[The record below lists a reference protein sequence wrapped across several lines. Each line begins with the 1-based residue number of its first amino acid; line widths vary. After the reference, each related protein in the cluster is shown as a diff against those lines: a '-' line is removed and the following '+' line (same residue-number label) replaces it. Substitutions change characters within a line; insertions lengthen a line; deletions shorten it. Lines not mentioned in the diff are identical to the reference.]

1 MLSRVLKNE
10 QAIQVTIQ
18 IMRIFTKLRQVLT
31 DNTEI
36 RLEIAKIK
44 NILEKHTK
52 LHANND
58 KNMEVVFQYL
68 DELADKKE
76 EPQQKRKRIGY

>member
-1 MLSRVLKNE
+1 
-10 QAIQVTIQ
+10 
-18 IMRIFTKLRQVLT
+18 MRIFTKLRQVLT

-36 RLEIAKIK
+36 RLEIAEIK

-52 LHANND
+52 LHANHD
-58 KNMEVVFQYL
+58 KNLEVVFQYL

-76 EPQQKRKRIGY
+76 EPQQKRRRIGYKEWGEENG